1 MLATGQPRR
10 WIRLKGVRR
19 TPPRPRQGGPKQ
31 SRRWVRLKGAWTPPP
46 AGESDSG
53 ASAASGTDQGNG
65 EDPPAVLL
73 GRAARER
80 ISSGR
85 LPATVRGRTRGQSQ
99 HLEGEPAEEQ
109 YRLNPEVADALLAAT
124 NELKSGNM
132 QKSTSW
138 TTEDAMAMMAGAPAA
153 EENKGELSVRMPS
166 GFPEDVEP
174 SPRSVAD
181 AQRSQ
186 YKTAV
191 GRITSRDRGR
201 VRYGA
206 VQD

>member
-1 MLATGQPRR
+1 M
-10 WIRLKGVRR
+10 
-19 TPPRPRQGGPKQ
+19 
-31 SRRWVRLKGAWTPPP
+31 
-46 AGESDSG
+46 
-53 ASAASGTDQGNG
+53 
-65 EDPPAVLL
+65 
-73 GRAARER
+73 
-80 ISSGR
+80 
-85 LPATVRGRTRGQSQ
+85 
-99 HLEGEPAEEQ
+99 
-109 YRLNPEVADALLAAT
+109 NPEVVDALLEAAHEWT
-124 NELKSGNM
+124 KSGSM
-132 QKSTSW
+132 LKSTSW
-138 TTEDAMAMMAGAPAA
+138 TTEDAMAMIAGGPAA

-181 AQRSQ
+181 VQRSQ